1 MNAPRISRSVRWL
14 SYGIYAFLYAPI
26 LVVVAFSVNQ
36 ARYSVRWQGFSLQWY
51 GEVVRN
57 SAALL
62 AAQNTLVLA
71 ALSTAISTL
80 LGSLLGY
87 GLYRYRVPGKR
98 WVELT
103 MYFPVVVPDIVMAIS
118 LLLFYKVVRTY
129 TGWFELGMSTMVV
142 SHVTFELAF
151 VAIVVRG
158 RLLALDPS
166 VEEAARDLY
175 ANSWQTFRYVVLP
188 QLIPGIVAGALL
200 AFTLSVDDFVIA
212 FFTSSP
218 TSSTLPVLIY
228 STVRRGVTT
237 EINALSTLMFLIT
250 ASLVLGYTLINP
262 KYTDTSGR

>member
-1 MNAPRISRSVRWL
+1 MSDTQIPQSLRWV

-26 LVVVAFSVNQ
+26 LMVVAFSFNQ
-36 ARYSVRWQGFSLQWY
+36 ARYSVRWQGFSLHWY
-51 GEVVRN
+51 GAMFRN
-57 SAALL
+57 GAALL

-71 ALSTAISTL
+71 IVSTAISTL

-87 GLYRYRVPGKR
+87 GLYRYRFPGKR
-98 WVELT
+98 WVEMT

-129 TGWFELGMSTMVV
+129 TGWFELGMVTTIV
-142 SHVTFELAF
+142 SHVTFQVAF

-158 RLLALDPS
+158 RLLALDPTT
-166 VEEAARDLY
+166 EEAARDLY
-175 ANSWQTFRYVVLP
+175 ANGWQTFRYVVLP

-218 TSSTLPVLIY
+218 TSATLPVLIY

-237 EINALSTLMFLIT
+237 EINALSTLLFSVT
-250 ASLVLGYTLINP
+250 AILVVGYTLINP
-262 KYTDTSGR
+262 KRSDE

>member
-1 MNAPRISRSVRWL
+1 MNAPRIPRSLRWI

-26 LVVVAFSVNQ
+26 LMVVVFSFNR
-36 ARYSVRWQGFSLQWY
+36 ARFSVRWQGFSLHWY
-51 GEVVRN
+51 GEVFRN
-57 SAALL
+57 SSALL
-62 AAQNTLVLA
+62 ATQNTLVLA
-71 ALSTAISTL
+71 TLSTALSTL
-80 LGSLLGY
+80 LGTLLGY
-87 GLYRYRVPGKR
+87 GLYRYRFPGKR
-98 WVELT
+98 WVEMT

-142 SHVTFELAF
+142 SHVTFQLAF

-175 ANSWQTFRYVVLP
+175 ANGWQTFCYVVLP

-218 TSSTLPVLIY
+218 DSSTLPILIY

-237 EINALSTLMFLIT
+237 EINALSTLVFFVTTI
-250 ASLVLGYTLINP
+250 LVVGYTLINP
-262 KYTDTSGR
+262 KHSDQ